1 MFHIQGNH
9 GFARLEEVEQ
19 EQFEQI
25 ALTLAGVA
33 EDQDVGGGLIVISLI
48 KIYEDI
54 GPVLV
59 LADVES
65 VRIGLARIIEGIQ
78 VCLLYTS
85 DAADE

>member
-33 EDQDVGGGLIVISLI
+33 EDQDVGGGLIVIPLI

-65 VRIGLARIIEGIQ
+65 VLPE
-78 VCLLYTS
+78 
-85 DAADE
+85 